1 MKTATY
7 VIAIL
12 TTLSLLSGCAE
23 NKTRIGEGAGIGAL
37 LGAGAGAIIGHQS
50 GHGMEGAL
58 IGGAVGATGGAV
70 AGSQMEKETTTTE
83 TK

>member
-1 MKTATY
+1 MKKGTL
-7 VIAIL
+7 IIL
-12 TTLSLLSGCAE
+12 TLSVVGLLSGCAE

-70 AGSQMEKETTTTE
+70 AGSQMEKGSNSEAQ
-83 TK
+83 